1 MDSLRDKTAIVTGA
15 SSGIGRATALALARA
30 GAHVALTARRQAELE
45 VVAAEVQALGGRSLV
60 LPADIGCQDQAAEV
74 VRRVVQ
80 AWGRVD
86 ILVTCAGIYVRGP
99 IETLT
104 AADFERCMAV
114 NFFGTVYPVLAALP
128 HMRAQ
133 RGGHIVLLSSVDG
146 KKAIRTDAPYAA
158 TKFAVA
164 GFGEALRQDLY
175 GTGVDV
181 SIIFPGRVA
190 TPLIAGM
197 RIPWISRPIPAE
209 KVARAII
216 AAIRHR
222 RAETILPAAAWAL
235 LFADWLSPRLGDWV
249 VRTFHLEGLEEKE
262 R

>member
-1 MDSLRDKTAIVTGA
+1 MKDLRDTVALITGA
-15 SSGIGRATALALARA
+15 SSGIGRATALALAA
-30 GAHVALTARRQAELE
+30 EGVHVALTARRRSELE
-45 VVAAEVQALGGRSLV
+45 AVAAAAAAFGVRTAA
-60 LPADIGCQDQAAEV
+60 LPADISLREQAEGAVHAAVAQLGRLDIV
-74 VRRVVQ
+74 V
-80 AWGRVD
+80 AS
-86 ILVTCAGIYVRGP
+86 AGIYVRGP

-128 HMRAQ
+128 YLRS
-133 RGGHIVLLSSVDG
+133 RRSGHIVLLSSVDG

-197 RIPWISRPIPAE
+197 KIPWISRPIPPE
-209 KVARAII
+209 RVARAIVR
-216 AAIRHR
+216 AIRR
-222 RAETILPAAAWAL
+222 RQAEVVLPAAAWAL
-235 LFADWLSPRLGDWV
+235 LLADWLSPRLGDWA

>member
-1 MDSLRDKTAIVTGA
+1 MDSLRDRIAIVTGA

-30 GAHVALTARRQAELE
+30 GAHLVLTARRQAELE
-45 VVAAEVQALGGRSLV
+45 AVAAEIRALAGRALV
-60 LPADIGCQDQAAEV
+60 LPADISRQEQAEEV
-74 VRRVVQ
+74 VRRTVET
-80 AWGRVD
+80 WGGVD
-86 ILVTCAGIYVRGP
+86 VLVTCAGIYVRGP

-128 HMRAQ
+128 YMRAQ
-133 RGGHIVLLSSVDG
+133 RRGHIVLLSSVDG

-197 RIPWISRPIPAE
+197 NIPWISRPIPAE
-209 KVARAII
+209 NVAHAIV

-222 RAETILPAAAWAL
+222 RAETILPATAWAL
-235 LFADWLSPRLGDWV
+235 LLADWLSPRLGDWA
-249 VRTFHLEGLEEKE
+249 VRIFHLEGLEEKE

>member
-1 MDSLRDKTAIVTGA
+1 MDSLRDKIAIVTGA

-45 VVAAEVQALGGRSLV
+45 AVAAAVQALGGRSLV
-60 LPADIGCQDQAAEV
+60 LPADIGRQDQAAEV

-164 GFGEALRQDLY
+164 GFGEALRQDLH

-197 RIPWISRPIPAE
+197 HIPWISRPIPAE

-222 RAETILPAAAWAL
+222 RAETILPATAWAL
-235 LFADWLSPRLGDWV
+235 LLADWLSPRLGDWA